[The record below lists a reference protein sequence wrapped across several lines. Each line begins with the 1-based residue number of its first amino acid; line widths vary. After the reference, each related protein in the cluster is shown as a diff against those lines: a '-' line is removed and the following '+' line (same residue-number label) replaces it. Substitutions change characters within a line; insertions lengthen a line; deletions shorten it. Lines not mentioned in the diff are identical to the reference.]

1 MEIWEIILLFGVP
14 SAITGFGVWLIKRK
28 IEKNEKRY
36 NEKENNLEDLVL
48 MMLQTTRANAVGI
61 TAVAKA
67 IQRIPDAH
75 CNGDM
80 TKALEYMK
88 TIQEKEKDF
97 LMDKG
102 VKHIFE

>member
-1 MEIWEIILLFGVP
+1 MEVWEIILMFGVP
-14 SAITGFGVWLIKRK
+14 SAITGFGIWLIKRK
-28 IEKNEKRY
+28 IEKNEKQRI
-36 NEKENNLEDLVL
+36 EKENNLQDLVL

-88 TIQEKEKDF
+88 AIQEKEKDF

>member
-1 MEIWEIILLFGVP
+1 MEIWEIILVFGVP
-14 SAITGFGVWLIKRK
+14 TAITSLMFWIIKRK
-28 IEKNEKRY
+28 IEKNERQSI
-36 NEKENNLEDLVL
+36 EKENNLQDLVL
-48 MMLQTTRANAVGI
+48 MMIETTRANTVGI

-88 TIQEKEKDF
+88 AIQEKEKDF

>member
-1 MEIWEIILLFGVP
+1 MEIWEIILMFGIP
-14 SAITGFGVWLIKRK
+14 STITGFGIWLLKRK
-28 IEKNEKRY
+28 IEKNEKQRT
-36 NEKENNLEDLVL
+36 EKENNLQDLVL
-48 MMLQTTRANAVGI
+48 MMIQTTRANAVGI

>member
-1 MEIWEIILLFGVP
+1 MEILEIILMFGVP
-14 SAITGFGVWLIKRK
+14 SAITGFGIWLIKRK
-28 IEKNEKRY
+28 LEKNERQY
-36 NEKENNLEDLVL
+36 SEKESNLQDLVL

>member
-1 MEIWEIILLFGVP
+1 MEILEIILMFGIP
-14 SAITGFGVWLIKRK
+14 TAITGFGIWLIKRK
-28 IEKNEKRY
+28 IEKNEKQQI
-36 NEKENNLEDLVL
+36 EKENNLESLIL
-48 MMLQTTRANAVGI
+48 MMLQTTRANTIGI
-61 TAVAKA
+61 TAVAEA

-88 TIQEKEKDF
+88 SIQEKEKDF

>member
-1 MEIWEIILLFGVP
+1 MEILEIILMFGVP
-14 SAITGFGVWLIKRK
+14 SAITGFGFWLIKHK
-28 IEKNEKRY
+28 LEKNERQY
-36 NEKENNLEDLVL
+36 SEKESNLQDLVL

-88 TIQEKEKDF
+88 AIQEKEKDF

>member
-1 MEIWEIILLFGVP
+1 MEILEIILMFGVP
-14 SAITGFGVWLIKRK
+14 TAITGFGIWLIKRK
-28 IEKNEKRY
+28 IEKNEKQQI
-36 NEKENNLEDLVL
+36 EKENNLESLIL
-48 MMLQTTRANAVGI
+48 MMLQTTRANTIGI
-61 TAVAKA
+61 TAVAEA

-102 VKHIFE
+102 IKHIFE

>member
-1 MEIWEIILLFGVP
+1 MEILEIILMFGIP
-14 SAITGFGVWLIKRK
+14 TAITGFGIWLIKRK
-28 IEKNEKRY
+28 IEKNEKQQI
-36 NEKENNLEDLVL
+36 EKENNLQDLVL

-88 TIQEKEKDF
+88 SIQEKEKDF

>member
-1 MEIWEIILLFGVP
+1 MEFLEIILMFGVP
-14 SAITGFGVWLIKRK
+14 SAITGFGLWLIKRK
-28 IEKNEKRY
+28 IEKNERQY
-36 NEKENNLEDLVL
+36 NEKENNLQDLVL

-88 TIQEKEKDF
+88 AVQEKEKDF

>member
-1 MEIWEIILLFGVP
+1 MEVWEIILMFGVP
-14 SAITGFGVWLIKRK
+14 SAITGFGLWLLKRK
-28 IEKNEKRY
+28 IEKNERQY
-36 NEKENNLEDLVL
+36 NEKENNLQDLVL

>member
-1 MEIWEIILLFGVP
+1 MEIWEIILMFGVP
-14 SAITGFGVWLIKRK
+14 SAITGFGIWLIKRK

>member
-1 MEIWEIILLFGVP
+1 MEILEIILMFSVP
-14 SAITGFGVWLIKRK
+14 SAITGFGIWLIKRK
-28 IEKNEKRY
+28 IEKNERQY
-36 NEKENNLEDLVL
+36 NEKENNLQDLVL

-88 TIQEKEKDF
+88 AVQEKEKDF

>member
-1 MEIWEIILLFGVP
+1 MEILEIILMFGVP
-14 SAITGFGVWLIKRK
+14 TAITGFGIWLIKRK
-28 IEKNEKRY
+28 IEKNEKLHT
-36 NEKENNLEDLVL
+36 EKENNLESLIL
-48 MMLQTTRANAVGI
+48 MMIQTARANTVGI
-61 TAVAKA
+61 TAVAEA

-88 TIQEKEKDF
+88 TVQEKEKDF

-102 VKHIFE
+102 VKHIFG

>member
-1 MEIWEIILLFGVP
+1 MEIWEIILMFGIP
-14 SAITGFGVWLIKRK
+14 STITGFGIWLLKRK
-28 IEKNEKRY
+28 IEKNEKQRT
-36 NEKENNLEDLVL
+36 EKENNLQDLVL

>member
-1 MEIWEIILLFGVP
+1 MEILEIILMFGVP
-14 SAITGFGVWLIKRK
+14 TAITGFGIWLIKRK
-28 IEKNEKRY
+28 LEKNERQY
-36 NEKENNLEDLVL
+36 NEKESNLQDLVL

>member
-1 MEIWEIILLFGVP
+1 MEIWEIILVFGVP
-14 SAITGFGVWLIKRK
+14 SAITGFGIWLIKRK
-28 IEKNEKRY
+28 IEKNEKLHT
-36 NEKENNLEDLVL
+36 EKENNLESLIL
-48 MMLQTTRANAVGI
+48 MMIQTARANTVGI
-61 TAVAKA
+61 TAVAEA

-102 VKHIFE
+102 VKHIFG

>member
-1 MEIWEIILLFGVP
+1 MEVWEIILLFGVP

>member
-1 MEIWEIILLFGVP
+1 MEVWEIILMFGVP
-14 SAITGFGVWLIKRK
+14 SAITGFGIWLIKRK

>member
-1 MEIWEIILLFGVP
+1 MEFLEIILMFGVP
-14 SAITGFGVWLIKRK
+14 SAITGFGLWLIKRK
-28 IEKNEKRY
+28 IEKNERQY
-36 NEKENNLEDLVL
+36 NEKEYNLQDLVL

-88 TIQEKEKDF
+88 AVQEKEKDF

>member
-1 MEIWEIILLFGVP
+1 MEIWEIILMFGIP
-14 SAITGFGVWLIKRK
+14 STITGFGIWLLKRK
-28 IEKNEKRY
+28 IEKNERQY
-36 NEKENNLEDLVL
+36 NEKENNLQDLVL

>member
-1 MEIWEIILLFGVP
+1 MEFLEIILMFGVP
-14 SAITGFGVWLIKRK
+14 SAITGFGIWLIKRK
-28 IEKNEKRY
+28 IEKNEQQY
-36 NEKENNLEDLVL
+36 NEKENNLQDLVL

-88 TIQEKEKDF
+88 AVQEKEKDF

>member
-1 MEIWEIILLFGVP
+1 MEILEIILMFGIP
-14 SAITGFGVWLIKRK
+14 TAITGFGIWLIKRK
-28 IEKNEKRY
+28 IEKNEKQQI
-36 NEKENNLEDLVL
+36 EKENNLESLIL
-48 MMLQTTRANAVGI
+48 MMLQTTRANTIGI
-61 TAVAKA
+61 TAVAEA

-88 TIQEKEKDF
+88 AIQEKEKDF

>member
-1 MEIWEIILLFGVP
+1 MEILEIILMFGIP
-14 SAITGFGVWLIKRK
+14 TAITGLGIWLIKRK
-28 IEKNEKRY
+28 IEKNEKQQI
-36 NEKENNLEDLVL
+36 EKENNLESLIL
-48 MMLQTTRANAVGI
+48 MMLQTTRANTIGI
-61 TAVAKA
+61 TAVAEA

-88 TIQEKEKDF
+88 SIQEKEKDF

>member
-1 MEIWEIILLFGVP
+1 MEILEIILMFGVP
-14 SAITGFGVWLIKRK
+14 TAITGFGIWLIKRK
-28 IEKNEKRY
+28 IEKNEKQQT
-36 NEKENNLEDLVL
+36 EKENNLESLIL
-48 MMLQTTRANAVGI
+48 MMLQTTRANTVGI
-61 TAVAKA
+61 TAVAEA

-88 TIQEKEKDF
+88 SIQEKEKDF

>member
-1 MEIWEIILLFGVP
+1 MEILEIILLFGVP
-14 SAITGFGVWLIKRK
+14 SAITGFGIWLIKRK
-28 IEKNEKRY
+28 LEKNERQS
-36 NEKENNLEDLVL
+36 NEKESNLQDLVL

>member
-1 MEIWEIILLFGVP
+1 MEIWEMILIFGVP

-28 IEKNEKRY
+28 LEKNERQT
-36 NEKENNLEDLVL
+36 NEKESNLQDLVL

-67 IQRIPDAH
+67 IQRIPDAR

-88 TIQEKEKDF
+88 AIQEKEKDF

>member
-1 MEIWEIILLFGVP
+1 MEILEIILMFGVP

>member
-14 SAITGFGVWLIKRK
+14 SAITGLGIWLIKRK
-28 IEKNEKRY
+28 IEKNERQY
-36 NEKENNLEDLVL
+36 NEKENNLQDLVL

-88 TIQEKEKDF
+88 AVQEKEKDF

>member
-14 SAITGFGVWLIKRK
+14 SAITGFGIWLLKRK
-28 IEKNEKRY
+28 IEKNEKQRT
-36 NEKENNLEDLVL
+36 EKENNLQDLVL

-88 TIQEKEKDF
+88 AVQEKEKDF

>member
-1 MEIWEIILLFGVP
+1 MEVWEIIVMFGVP
-14 SAITGFGVWLIKRK
+14 SAITGLGIWLIKRK
-28 IEKNEKRY
+28 IERNEKQRI
-36 NEKENNLEDLVL
+36 EKENNLQDLVL

-61 TAVAKA
+61 TAVAEA

-80 TKALEYMK
+80 KKALEYMK
-88 TIQEKEKDF
+88 TIQQKEKDF

>member
-1 MEIWEIILLFGVP
+1 MEIWEIVLMFGVP
-14 SAITGFGVWLIKRK
+14 SAITGFGLWLLKRK
-28 IEKNEKRY
+28 IEKNERQY
-36 NEKENNLEDLVL
+36 NEKENNLQDLVL

>member
-1 MEIWEIILLFGVP
+1 MEIWEIILMFGVP
-14 SAITGFGVWLIKRK
+14 STITGFGIWLLKRK
-28 IEKNEKRY
+28 IEKNEKQRT
-36 NEKENNLEDLVL
+36 EKENNLQDLVL

>member
-1 MEIWEIILLFGVP
+1 MEILEIILMFGVP
-14 SAITGFGVWLIKRK
+14 SAITSFGIWLIKRK
-28 IEKNEKRY
+28 IEKNERQY
-36 NEKENNLEDLVL
+36 NEKESNLQDLVL

-88 TIQEKEKDF
+88 AVQEKEKDF

>member
-1 MEIWEIILLFGVP
+1 MEILEIILMFSVP
-14 SAITGFGVWLIKRK
+14 SAITGFGIWLIKRK
-28 IEKNEKRY
+28 LEKNERQY
-36 NEKENNLEDLVL
+36 SEKESNLQDLVL

-88 TIQEKEKDF
+88 AIQEKEKDF

>member
-1 MEIWEIILLFGVP
+1 MEVWEIILMFGVP
-14 SAITGFGVWLIKRK
+14 SAITGLGIWLIKRK
-28 IEKNEKRY
+28 IEKNEKQRI
-36 NEKENNLEDLVL
+36 EKENNLQDLVL

-61 TAVAKA
+61 TAVAEA

-80 TKALEYMK
+80 KKALEYMK
-88 TIQEKEKDF
+88 TIQQKEKDF

-102 VKHIFE
+102 IKHIFE

>member
-1 MEIWEIILLFGVP
+1 MEILEIILMFGIP
-14 SAITGFGVWLIKRK
+14 TAITGLGIWLIKRK
-28 IEKNEKRY
+28 IEKNEKQQI
-36 NEKENNLEDLVL
+36 EKENNLESLIL
-48 MMLQTTRANAVGI
+48 MMLQTTRANTVGI
-61 TAVAKA
+61 TAVAEA

-80 TKALEYMK
+80 KKALEYMK
-88 TIQEKEKDF
+88 SIQEKEKDF

>member
-1 MEIWEIILLFGVP
+1 MEILEIILMFGIP
-14 SAITGFGVWLIKRK
+14 TAITGFGIWLIKRK
-28 IEKNEKRY
+28 IEKNEKQQI
-36 NEKENNLEDLVL
+36 EKENNLESLIL
-48 MMLQTTRANAVGI
+48 MMLQTTRANTIGI
-61 TAVAKA
+61 TAVAEA

>member
-1 MEIWEIILLFGVP
+1 MEILEIILVFGVP
-14 SAITGFGVWLIKRK
+14 SAITGFGIWLIKRK
-28 IEKNEKRY
+28 LEKNKRQY
-36 NEKENNLEDLVL
+36 NEKESNLQDLVL

-80 TKALEYMK
+80 TKALEYMR

>member
-1 MEIWEIILLFGVP
+1 MEIWEIILMFGIP
-14 SAITGFGVWLIKRK
+14 SAITGFGIWLIKRK
-28 IEKNEKRY
+28 IEKNERQY
-36 NEKENNLEDLVL
+36 NEKQNNLQDLVL

>member
-1 MEIWEIILLFGVP
+1 MEFLEIILMFGVP
-14 SAITGFGVWLIKRK
+14 SAITGFGIWLIKRK
-28 IEKNEKRY
+28 IEKNERQY
-36 NEKENNLEDLVL
+36 NEKENNLQDLVL

-88 TIQEKEKDF
+88 AVQEKEKDF